1 MAASTPTVHDLA
13 LVHEELQGT
22 DADGA
27 DLDAFLGFAPGPV
40 EMFWASPAT
49 PQQRAEEALGRLSRP
64 EALLAA
70 QLQMRSAFYAPGDF
84 ERSFCAPPPAS
95 ADKECAVEVEHD
107 FLSLF
112 DDGEEPAAAEND
124 AADEEFVFAL
134 YREDDDVLPDYHPRR
149 RPRAR
154 AAVHGPRAAAVAA
167 AAAAAAGADPGSAN
181 SPRASPHHARPA
193 TPRVKETVPRGQRRG
208 AAKDVASRR
217 AGGPPGAAKG
227 RSGRAGAGAG
237 AGTSTGAAAAPVRHN
252 PQAEAEL
259 RRRVETVERHVR
271 AMQAQQQQEQQEETQ
286 KQKQKQKM
294 RQKQQPRARQPP
306 PARPR
311 AEAKSPRGGAQPL
324 AGAAAKGTKRR
335 REKEPSHATAKR
347 AEPPRGRW
355 SGKEMLSAAEVQAIL
370 RRQQQQQQQQQ
381 LQLPHKQQRALPGM
395 AVPPRDL
402 WALQREAGAAARKD
416 GRLHAMQMVPPLSPS
431 QAAGVAQQQL
441 SPAMRPASQAQAQAQ
456 AQAQQMLRYH
466 QQMQE
471 ARQKQQLLL
480 LQQQQQQRMQQNR
493 PLR

>member
-149 RPRAR
+149 RPARAR
-154 AAVHGPRAAAVAA
+154 PSTDRAPPPLPPPPPPPRAQTRAA
-167 AAAAAAGADPGSAN
+167 
-181 SPRASPHHARPA
+181 R
-193 TPRVKETVPRGQRRG
+193 T
-208 AAKDVASRR
+208 RR
-217 AGGPPGAAKG
+217 ARRPTTRGPP
-227 RSGRAGAGAG
+227 RRA
-237 AGTSTGAAAAPVRHN
+237 
-252 PQAEAEL
+252 
-259 RRRVETVERHVR
+259 
-271 AMQAQQQQEQQEETQ
+271 
-286 KQKQKQKM
+286 
-294 RQKQQPRARQPP
+294 
-306 PARPR
+306 
-311 AEAKSPRGGAQPL
+311 
-324 AGAAAKGTKRR
+324 
-335 REKEPSHATAKR
+335 
-347 AEPPRGRW
+347 
-355 SGKEMLSAAEVQAIL
+355 
-370 RRQQQQQQQQQ
+370 
-381 LQLPHKQQRALPGM
+381 
-395 AVPPRDL
+395 
-402 WALQREAGAAARKD
+402 
-416 GRLHAMQMVPPLSPS
+416 
-431 QAAGVAQQQL
+431 
-441 SPAMRPASQAQAQAQ
+441 
-456 AQAQQMLRYH
+456 
-466 QQMQE
+466 
-471 ARQKQQLLL
+471 
-480 LQQQQQQRMQQNR
+480 
-493 PLR
+493 